1 MAPRRLPRAGRRAR
15 PRRPAARELQAPP
28 EPLDLSDFDAHAWDW
43 LWAARLKLRRP
54 GHEWLV
60 YLELVKFVETMLLA
74 GFGAL
79 ARGAVARRA
88 ADAGAPVARGP
99 RAARCALP
107 AAPEDAELRRAL
119 KATIA
124 SYVALRPRLAAERG
138 MPLADD
144 LAAQVLPVLTE
155 A

>member
-1 MAPRRLPRAGRRAR
+1 MA
-15 PRRPAARELQAPP
+15 LQAPP
-28 EPLDLSDFDAHAWDW
+28 EPPDLSDFDAHAWDW

-79 ARGAVARRA
+79 APEPWRGVLRMEERPARPRPA
-88 ADAGAPVARGP
+88 RSSTPLCRPHPRTPSCGARSN
-99 RAARCALP
+99 
-107 AAPEDAELRRAL
+107 
-119 KATIA
+119 ATIA

>member
-1 MAPRRLPRAGRRAR
+1 
-15 PRRPAARELQAPP
+15 
-28 EPLDLSDFDAHAWDW
+28 
-43 LWAARLKLRRP
+43 
-54 GHEWLV
+54 
-60 YLELVKFVETMLLA
+60 MLLA

-79 ARGAVARRA
+79 APEPWRGVLRMQERLSPEVRA
-88 ADAGAPVARGP
+88 QLDA
-99 RAARCALP
+99 ALP

-119 KATIA
+119 KAAIA